1 MSEAV
6 DAALDAVLAEVA
18 GEDRPGQ
25 RRMAAEIAGAF
36 EAGNHLLVQAGTG
49 TGKSLGYLVPA
60 ALFAQ
65 SQRQPVVIATATR
78 ALQRQLMERDL
89 PAVAKALAP
98 ILDRPL
104 RYAVLKGRSNYVCL
118 QRLHG
123 GGATDDEQL
132 AFVPTTGGA
141 LTEQAAM
148 VRAWAEATQTGDRDD
163 YPNPIDPKVWSAFS
177 VSGRECVGE
186 SRCAFGEE
194 CFTALQRHHVME
206 ADIIVTNH
214 ALLAIEALESIPVLP
229 EYGALIVDEGHELVD
244 RATTALS
251 IALSGPQCDRS
262 IAAARRFLSDEVVA
276 DLHDAADAVQVAL
289 QDCSGEIRELPSALR
304 EALHLLEGATREGIT
319 NLGSKPD
326 EDDVASHQRAKS
338 GLEETQMACRTLLA
352 SSAKDVVWVDDNG
365 RLHLAPLSIAEDLR
379 DQLFSRSPV
388 VITSATLTVGGGF
401 DVLAQTLGLTDETF
415 TALDVGTPFD
425 HAKQGILYV
434 AGHLPPP
441 NRDGIP
447 MEGLDELAALIEA
460 AGGRTLALFS
470 SWAGVDRAEDF
481 LRVRLSSEFPVLVQ
495 RRGDATGP
503 LLERFASE
511 PRTTLLGTIALWQG
525 VDVPGESCI
534 CVVIDR
540 IPFPRPDDPLLAA
553 RQRVVDAA
561 GGSGF
566 RSVAIP
572 RAALLLAQGTGRLIR
587 GPADRGVVA
596 VLDSR
601 LANAGYA
608 GLLRSS
614 LPPFWFTTRT
624 DEVLAALKRL
634 DEELPTAGAG
644 R

>member
-1 MSEAV
+1 MSE
-6 DAALDAVLAEVA
+6 DLNTALDAVLAHVA

-25 RRMAAEIAGAF
+25 RQMASEISDAL
-36 EAGNHLLVQAGTG
+36 GNGTHLLVQAGTG

-60 ALFAQ
+60 ALFAR

-89 PAVAKALAP
+89 PAVAQALEP
-98 ILDRPL
+98 LLDRPL
-104 RYAVLKGRSNYVCL
+104 RFAVLKGRSNYVCL

-123 GGATDDEQL
+123 GATPDDEQL
-132 AFVPTTGGA
+132 SFVQSRGGA
-141 LTEQAAM
+141 LTEQASM
-148 VRAWAEATQTGDRDD
+148 VREWAEVTRTGDRDE
-163 YPNPIDPKVWSAFS
+163 YPNPIDPRVWSAFS

-194 CFTALQRHHVME
+194 CFTALQRQHVME

-214 ALLAIEALESIPVLP
+214 ALLAIEALENIPVLP
-229 EYGALIVDEGHELVD
+229 EYGALIIDEGHELVD

-251 IALSGPQCDRS
+251 ITLSGAQCDRS
-262 IAAARRFLSDEVVA
+262 VSLARRFLTDDVVA
-276 DLHDAADAVQVAL
+276 DLHDASDAL
-289 QDCSGEIRELPSALR
+289 QAACLDCTGELRELPEALTAALR
-304 EALHLLEGATREGIT
+304 LLESATRAAMTG
-319 NLGSKPD
+319 LGSTSDD
-326 EDDVASHQRAKS
+326 EMASQQRAKS
-338 GLEETQMACRTLLA
+338 GLEDMQTACRAFL
-352 SSAKDVVWVDDNG
+352 SSTAKDVLWVDDND
-365 RLHLAPLSIAEDLR
+365 RLHLAPLSIAENLR
-379 DQLFSRSPV
+379 DQLFNRSPV
-388 VITSATLTVGGGF
+388 ILTSATLSVGGGF
-401 DVLAQTLGLTDETF
+401 DALAETLGLAEATY

-434 AGHLPPP
+434 AGHLPAPD
-441 NRDGIP
+441 RDGLP

-481 LRVRLSSEFPVLVQ
+481 LRVRLSSEHPVLVQ

-503 LLERFASE
+503 LLDRFAAE

-540 IPFPRPDDPLLAA
+540 IPFPRPDDPLHAA

-566 RSVAIP
+566 RSVALP

-608 GLLRSS
+608 GLLRAS

-624 DEVLAALKRL
+624 DDVLAALTRL
-634 DEELPTAGAG
+634 NAELVTAGEG

>member
-6 DAALDAVLAEVA
+6 NTALDAVLAHVA

-25 RRMAAEIAGAF
+25 RHMATEIATAL
-36 EAGNHLLVQAGTG
+36 ATGNHLLVQAGTG

-60 ALFAQ
+60 ALFAHENG
-65 SQRQPVVIATATR
+65 QPVVIATATR
-78 ALQRQLMERDL
+78 ALQRQLIERDL
-89 PAVAKALAP
+89 PAVAQALAP
-98 ILDRPL
+98 LLDRPL
-104 RYAVLKGRSNYVCL
+104 RFAVLKGRNNYVCL

-123 GGATDDEQL
+123 GALPDDEQL
-132 AFVPTTGGA
+132 SFVQPTGGA

-148 VRAWAEATQTGDRDD
+148 VRQWAEATPTGDRDD
-163 YPNPIDPKVWSAFS
+163 YPNPIDPRVWSAFS

-194 CFTALQRHHVME
+194 CFTALQRQHVLE

-214 ALLAIEALESIPVLP
+214 ALLAIEALENIPVLP
-229 EYGALIVDEGHELVD
+229 EYGALVVDEGHELVD
-244 RATTALS
+244 RATTALT
-251 IALSGPQCDRS
+251 ITLGGAQGDRS
-262 IAAARRFLSDEVVA
+262 VSAARGFLDDDVIA
-276 DLHDAADAVQVAL
+276 DLEEAADALRLAL
-289 QDCSGEIRELPSALR
+289 QDCSGELREIPEVLMSALR
-304 EALHLLEGATREGIT
+304 LLESATRT
-319 NLGSKPD
+319 ALASLGSTPD
-326 EDDVASHQRAKS
+326 DDVAGHQRAKS
-338 GLEETQMACRTLLA
+338 GLEELQEACRAVL
-352 SSAKDVVWVDDNG
+352 SSSSTDVVWVDDND
-365 RLHLAPLSIAEDLR
+365 RLHLAPLSIAENLR
-379 DQLFSRSPV
+379 DQLFRRSPV
-388 VITSATLTVGGGF
+388 VLTSATLSVGGGF
-401 DVLAQTLGLTDETF
+401 EALAQTLGLTDTTY

-434 AGHLPPP
+434 AGHLSPPD
-441 NRDGIP
+441 RDGIP

-481 LRVRLSSEFPVLVQ
+481 LRVRLGSQYPVLVQ

-503 LLERFASE
+503 LLERFAAE
-511 PRTTLLGTIALWQG
+511 PQTTLLGTIALWQG

-572 RAALLLAQGTGRLIR
+572 RAALLLAQGSGRLIR

-608 GLLRSS
+608 GLLRAS

-624 DEVLAALKRL
+624 DEVLAALARL
-634 DEELPTAGAG
+634 NAEFLTGGAE